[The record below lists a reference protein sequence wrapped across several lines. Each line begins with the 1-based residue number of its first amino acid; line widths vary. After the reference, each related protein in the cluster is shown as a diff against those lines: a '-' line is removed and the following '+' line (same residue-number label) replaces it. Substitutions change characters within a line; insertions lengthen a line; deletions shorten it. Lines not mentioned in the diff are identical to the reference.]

1 METAGGSVKVSC
13 PPTVLLALLLG
24 CAPVET
30 APRGATSAK
39 PAATAPEEEAAEDEH
54 EPDVDGIVTR
64 AEHAVEA
71 KDWALA
77 EKLAKQAIELDA
89 AGYPYAYV
97 VLGDVAFAK
106 GDHARALVLFRKAL
120 ALDPNDGWATLRAA
134 DALGEL
140 DRNEEARQM
149 LRAFVAS
156 HADAEADVFDA
167 LGASELEQG
176 DVARA
181 EAAYRRALDRSGG
194 KDADALYGV
203 ALVAARRGKAS
214 ETARALAAL
223 LTLDPERRDEV
234 RRDER
239 FRKVLG
245 AKSVRA
251 VLRAK

>member
-1 METAGGSVKVSC
+1 MKPAVWLSIVG
-13 PPTVLLALLLG
+13 LALG
-24 CAPVET
+24 CASTES
-30 APRGATSAK
+30 AHREANSAK
-39 PAATAPEEEAAEDEH
+39 APMKAESQKAEPQEEAEEDEH
-54 EPDVDGIVTR
+54 EPDVDAIVTR
-64 AEHAVEA
+64 AERAVEA
-71 KDWALA
+71 KDWTLA

-97 VLGDVAFAK
+97 VLGDVVFAK
-106 GDHARALVLFRKAL
+106 GDHARALALFKKAL

-140 DRNEEARQM
+140 NRNEEARQM
-149 LRAFVAS
+149 LRTFVAS
-156 HADAEADVFDA
+156 HADAESDVFVA

-176 DVARA
+176 DTLRA
-181 EAAYRRALDRSGG
+181 ETAYRRALDHSAG

-203 ALVAARRGKAS
+203 ALVAARRGKAV
-214 ETARALAAL
+214 ETARALSAL
-223 LTLDPERRDEV
+223 FAVDPDRRDEV

-239 FRKVLG
+239 FRKIRG